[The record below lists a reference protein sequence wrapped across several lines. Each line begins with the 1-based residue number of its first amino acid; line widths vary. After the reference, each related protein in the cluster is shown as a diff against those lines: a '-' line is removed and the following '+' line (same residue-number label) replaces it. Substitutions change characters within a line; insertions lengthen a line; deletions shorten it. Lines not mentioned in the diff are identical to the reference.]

1 MQVFRIL
8 ILVILGFSGTCS
20 YGQAKGNY
28 DYRSVQSTFINNQS
42 RLIQGSYLAS
52 LEAHGTN
59 TLRVRGLMNCEPSSY
74 LAIFSL
80 TQVGKDQEET
90 SALVQAKTD
99 SILAKLA
106 ARGIET
112 EMYVDIISF
121 IPIFEMELSRK
132 LFSKNTYNEI
142 PKGFELKK
150 NLHFRYSD
158 PAVLNE
164 ILSLCAQHE
173 IYDLVRVDYFIEDLE
188 SLKSKMVAKAETLLQ
203 SKIGRYERLLGADFK
218 NQRRRMAEGFNI
230 HYPIEQYQTY
240 TAYVSNKFNVKAG
253 AGVSEVPKT
262 TSEFYMPKM
271 AKGYDFVEN
280 PSILAPVVQME
291 YELVLQLDPRP
302 QAPEPPKEITKE
314 VIKKEVFI
322 IDGNGQLKRIEF

>member
-1 MQVFRIL
+1 MKVFKPL
-8 ILVILGFSGTCS
+8 LLVILGLASSLAF
-20 YGQAKGNY
+20 GQAKGNY
-28 DYRSVQSTFINNQS
+28 DYRSVQNSFIHNQS
-42 RLIQGSYLAS
+42 RLIQSSYLAS

-59 TLRVRGLMNCEPSSY
+59 TLRVRGLMNCKPSSY

-106 ARGIET
+106 AQGIET
-112 EMYVDIISF
+112 EMYVDMISF
-121 IPIFEMELSRK
+121 IPIFEVELSRK

-173 IYDLVRVDYFIEDLE
+173 IYDLVRVDYFIEDME
-188 SLKSKMVAKAETLLQ
+188 ALKRQMVAKAETLLQ
-203 SKIGRYERLLGADFK
+203 AKIGRYQRLLGEDFK
-218 NQRRRMAEGFNI
+218 NQRRRMAEGFTL
-230 HYPIEQYQTY
+230 HYPIEQYQSY
-240 TAYVSNKFNVKAG
+240 TAYVSNKFNVKPG

-280 PSILAPVVQME
+280 PSILEPVVQME

-302 QAPEPPKEITKE
+302 EKPEPPKEVEKE
-314 VIKKEVFI
+314 VVKKEVYI
-322 IDGNGQLKRIEF
+322 IDGNGQLRKIEL